1 MNTQKLVKFT
11 SATRGWRG
19 VPMAIVAFCMAATMS
34 SYADANIAEDVK
46 RAKAEY
52 DIAALVYPGYHPD
65 PRWKELGLF
74 PEGQGEWFNVKD
86 AKPKWPGHDQPRVP
100 VWGYENEADPKVM
113 EKKIEAA
120 SSHGVNVFIFDWY
133 WYGER
138 PFLEGALADG
148 FLGAK
153 NNGKMKFFLMWA
165 NHDWSDYVDKRVTSR
180 RTKTI
185 WRGGVDG
192 EAFRRMTRRAIEKFL
207 SRPNYYR
214 ICGKP
219 VFMIYEVGSFVKGM
233 GGMEKAAAALRQ
245 FDADC
250 AKAGLGGV
258 HIMACSWGQCK
269 PEHIAALGI
278 ESATMYTY
286 AHHVRPKGDYAQW
299 AEKGL
304 AKLDS
309 EKARLKG
316 LKAYFA
322 HASVGWDN
330 NPRTPDTEKDSV
342 VTGSTPEKFEKV
354 LRRAKDWCDR
364 NTPPGY
370 PKLISINAWNEWIE
384 GSYLEPD
391 EKNGMGYLEAI
402 RRVFVR

>member
-1 MNTQKLVKFT
+1 
-11 SATRGWRG
+11 
-19 VPMAIVAFCMAATMS
+19 MAVGG
-34 SYADANIAEDVK
+34 
-46 RAKAEY
+46 AEY
-52 DIAALVYPGYHPD
+52 DIAALVYPGYHPE

-86 AKPKWPGHDQPRVP
+86 AKPKWPGHYQPRVP

-138 PFLEGALADG
+138 PFLEGAVADG

-165 NHDWSDYVDKRVTSR
+165 NHNWSDCVDKRASAR
-180 RTKTI
+180 HSKTI
-185 WRGGVDG
+185 WLGGVDG

-269 PEHIAALGI
+269 PEHVASLGI

-322 HASVGWDN
+322 HASVGWDS

-342 VTGSTPEKFEKV
+342 VTGSSPEKFEKV

-391 EKNGMGYLEAI
+391 EKHGMGYLEAI

>member
-1 MNTQKLVKFT
+1 
-11 SATRGWRG
+11 
-19 VPMAIVAFCMAATMS
+19 
-34 SYADANIAEDVK
+34 
-46 RAKAEY
+46 
-52 DIAALVYPGYHPD
+52 
-65 PRWKELGLF
+65 
-74 PEGQGEWFNVKD
+74 
-86 AKPKWPGHDQPRVP
+86 
-100 VWGYENEADPKVM
+100 
-113 EKKIEAA
+113 
-120 SSHGVNVFIFDWY
+120 
-133 WYGER
+133 
-138 PFLEGALADG
+138 
-148 FLGAK
+148 
-153 NNGKMKFFLMWA
+153 MKFFLMWA
-165 NHDWSDYVDKRVTSR
+165 NHNWTDCVDKRATERNS
-180 RTKTI
+180 KTI
-185 WRGGVDG
+185 WTGGVDG

-219 VFMIYEVGSFVKGM
+219 VFMIYEVGTFVKGM
-233 GGMEKAAAALRQ
+233 GGMEQAAAALRQ

-258 HIMACSWGQCK
+258 HLMACSSSQCR

-286 AHHVRPKGDYAQW
+286 RHHVHPKGDYAQW
-299 AEKGL
+299 AKKGL
-304 AKLDS
+304 ARLDS

-322 HASVGWDN
+322 HASVGWDD
-330 NPRTPDTEKDSV
+330 NPRYPEKRPY
-342 VTGSTPEKFEKV
+342 VTGSSPEKFEKV
-354 LRRAKDWCDR
+354 LRSAKDWCDR

-391 EKNGMGYLEAI
+391 EKYGMGYLEAI

>member
-1 MNTQKLVKFT
+1 
-11 SATRGWRG
+11 
-19 VPMAIVAFCMAATMS
+19 MAVGG
-34 SYADANIAEDVK
+34 
-46 RAKAEY
+46 AEY
-52 DIAALVYPGYHPD
+52 DIAALVYPGYHPE

-153 NNGKMKFFLMWA
+153 NNDKMKFFLMWA
-165 NHDWSDYVDKRVTSR
+165 NHNWSDCVDKRASAR
-180 RTKTI
+180 HSKTI
-185 WRGGVDG
+185 WLGGVDG

-233 GGMEKAAAALRQ
+233 GGMENAAAALRQ

-330 NPRTPDTEKDSV
+330 NPRFPEKMPC
-342 VTGSTPEKFEKV
+342 VTGSLPEKFEKV
-354 LRRAKDWCDR
+354 RIWSPTKSTAWATWRPSAACSSVKSLLTEGLSPCNIEPAAGVSLLATASPARIRLSGVNLLEFVLPKWVERAAVEDGEIVIYAKPAPFSLR
-364 NTPPGY
+364 
-370 PKLISINAWNEWIE
+370 
-384 GSYLEPD
+384 
-391 EKNGMGYLEAI
+391 I
-402 RRVFVR
+402 R

>member
-11 SATRGWRG
+11 SATRGWRV

-86 AKPKWPGHDQPRVP
+86 AKPKWAGHYQPRVP
-100 VWGYENEADPKVM
+100 AWGYENEADPKVM

-138 PFLEGALADG
+138 PFLEGTLADG

-165 NHDWSDYVDKRVTSR
+165 NHNWTDCVDKRATERNS
-180 RTKTI
+180 KTI
-185 WRGGVDG
+185 WPGGVDG

-233 GGMEKAAAALRQ
+233 GGMENAAAALRQ

-316 LKAYFA
+316 IKAYFA

-391 EKNGMGYLEAI
+391 EKHGMGYLEAV